1 MIEPGLFRFSFPGV
15 RLEDKRARFEEERRR
30 FAVAQQYTYL
40 NHASRGP
47 ISPPAREAMDRIID
61 DALTVHP
68 DQIPG
73 MARDFDEARQSIADL
88 IGAPKKS
95 IAFVP
100 NTSTGIALAA
110 GTLPIAEGDNVI
122 GAHGEFPSNIFPWLN
137 LTRRGVDVR
146 LLEQRPGGITADQ
159 VREAMDERT
168 RVVALSWIGFSDGAR
183 IDVPA
188 IADLCASTGA
198 FLVLDAIQGIGA
210 IRAELEGV
218 HFLVC
223 GSGKWTLVPQGG
235 GFVYI
240 DPDLIETLHPD
251 RVGWLSVASN
261 ADMTDFSSLT
271 DYRFDLVDDA
281 RRVETGSNSLL
292 VQTALGAS
300 CAYLHALGPEAI
312 EKRIVRLCDTLIE
325 GLQGKGIE
333 IATPIFEGRRSGIVS
348 FPMPDAPA
356 VAERLIEHGVIVSAR
371 EGKIRTGIHFY
382 NNENDIDRLLALL

>member
-1 MIEPGLFRFSFPGV
+1 MH
-15 RLEDKRARFEEERRR
+15 RFEKERSR
-30 FAVAQQYTYL
+30 FAVTQQYTYL

-47 ISPPAREAMDRIID
+47 ISPPAREAMERIID
-61 DALTVHP
+61 DAVTVHP

-73 MARDFDEARQSIADL
+73 MAGDFDGARQSIADL
-88 IGAPKKS
+88 IGAAKRS
-95 IAFVP
+95 IAFIP
-100 NTSTGIALAA
+100 NTSTGIAMAA
-110 GTLPIAEGDNVI
+110 GSLPIAAGDNVI
-122 GAHGEFPSNIFPWLN
+122 GARGEFPSNIFPWLN
-137 LTRRGVDVR
+137 LARRGVDVR

-159 VREAMDERT
+159 VRGAMDERT
-168 RVVALSWIGFSDGAR
+168 RVVALSWVGFSDGAR

-188 IADLCASTGA
+188 IAELCASNRSY
-198 FLVLDAIQGIGA
+198 FVLDAIQGIGA
-210 IRAELEGV
+210 LKAELEGV

-240 DPDLIETLHPD
+240 DPDLIESLHPD

-271 DYRFDLVDDA
+271 EYDFELVNDA

-300 CAYLHALGPEAI
+300 SAYLHSLGPEAI
-312 EKRIVRLCDTLIE
+312 EKRVIELCDTLIDE
-325 GLQGKGIE
+325 LRRKGIE
-333 IATPIFEGRRSGIVS
+333 IATPIFDGRRSGIVS

-356 VAERLIEHGVIVSAR
+356 VAARLIEQKVIVSAR

-382 NNENDIDRLLALL
+382 NNEDDVGRLLAEL